1 MRKIN
6 VLLPIGLLTLLLA
19 CSHKLEGPKPEVQ
32 GLDPALVCTEQL
44 TTTITLTGANLSP
57 AEVDS
62 LTDHSSLAL
71 PAVSLIPSLTLTGEP
86 APAGAAPV
94 DIPEAHLTW
103 TSQQSMTL
111 RIDPGLALEPGVYN
125 VRVENRNG
133 NWNVLEDGLVA
144 VPPPE
149 LDSVEPDLICTAQGP
164 NTLTLSGEG
173 FLRVGDQ
180 LPVVTFGDGESFTA
194 ASLADCIDLPGPVE
208 DAERCDTLILELPQD
223 ALPPGAYSVTVTNPM
238 PAGCSSVEPVTIA
251 VVPPPSLETIDPD
264 LICNEQLDNHLV
276 FSGSGFLDVEGAL
289 PVVTIGGLDFPAGGL
304 EGCTD
309 VEGTLLAARTCTTL
323 TLTLPPGSLP
333 VGAHDVTITNPP
345 PADCVSEEQITMAAV
360 PPPEVVAVDPDLICL
375 DEADMT
381 LTVSGSGFL
390 DVEGVLPTVLI
401 DGVSIPADALGDCAT
416 VLGTLLNAQSCTTL
430 TVTIPQGSL
439 AAGAYELNVQN
450 PDPAGCVSEQG
461 VSFAVVESPE
471 VITVSPD
478 LVCNAQGDDTIT
490 LTGAGFLD
498 VDGALPTVTIAG
510 QSFPASSVGGCQ
522 DVAGTATPTRRC
534 TSLTA
539 TIPAGSLPD
548 GALEVIVT
556 NPPPAACS
564 SPAGPMLYVAPPPA
578 IDWAQPAPPCTSDP
592 NTLTLTGTGFLTVDG
607 TLPTVFVEGTE
618 VTITA
623 MDGCTPFAG
632 PTAVVETCTGIT
644 VSLPA
649 GLLTVG
655 AYSVTVLNP
664 DPPGCEDIFD
674 SAIGLPPTV
683 GSISPVRI
691 CETGGQVTVNGSN
704 FLDGARV
711 SIGGVEVPTTFVSDT
726 QLLADVPAGFAGGL
740 YDVTVTNP
748 DGCAD
753 TLEDVLQIIEL
764 PLVYYV
770 DPPVVYNGINTQVT
784 VFASGIA
791 GDVISVSIRPTGQV
805 GPVTS
810 LNFNFNPARPNR
822 IQAIIP
828 QGTATGGYDV
838 IVEDDV
844 GCIAELI
851 DGLVVTDALTLAI
864 DLVDPPFG
872 WTAEDTAVILLA
884 QDPVT
889 APDVQFEA
897 TPRAYLNPS
906 TAGPGT
912 VATALASVSFV
923 DPVRVNAVVPAGLPV
938 GTYDLIAVN
947 PGGAVGFLPGAF
959 EVTEQAPP
967 LVDNI
972 TPQSVINQGGQD
984 VGIEG
989 DHFRNPAVEATCR
1002 SPAGAEVV
1010 VTATINGFDPQNI
1023 DTTFDMSMVAE
1034 GSVCVVRVT
1043 NDDGTYFDY
1052 SALSVTNPARNL
1064 SSFTAEAAMLTARR
1078 APAAAAGRPTR
1089 TARFIYAFGGDGG
1102 TTAGALATAEAAPV
1116 DPYGDLGAWF
1126 ELPYPL
1132 PQARTFAQAATIGRF
1147 VYLLGGN
1154 DGTAAVDTVWRAEV
1168 LRPGDAPEITDAD
1181 IRLGEGT
1188 GLAGGVWYYRV
1199 AAVFP
1204 NTDPLN
1210 PDGES
1215 LASDPLVIQI
1225 PDRPERIHITVVWS
1239 GVARASGYRIYRSP
1253 DPDLFSG
1260 SERLIAEVGAAP
1272 LTYTDYGDVAGAEAP
1287 LPFGS
1292 LGNWAVMPVM
1302 LSAREGAGVTAAG
1315 DPADPAV
1322 VHLYALGGRDA
1333 GGTALASY
1341 EYLPVTVNADGT
1353 HTPGA
1358 WTAGANDM
1366 PAARWQLAAF
1376 LADHAHADVIPAGD
1390 VWIYAGA
1397 GVASNGTTMR
1407 SGVHAAQMQAG
1418 GDLGTWSNTGL
1429 AMTPPRAG
1437 YGHTL
1442 ANSTLYVFG
1451 GLQADASNEG
1461 ASAQITGPPA
1471 LANWNNLGLN
1481 MTENRYL
1488 QGSVTESSFI
1498 FQIGGWNGAA
1508 ATASVDKTVW

>member
-1 MRKIN
+1 MRKN
-6 VLLPIGLLTLLLA
+6 HLLLTIGLLALLMA
-19 CSHKLEGPKPEVQ
+19 CSHQLEGPNPEVQ
-32 GLDPALVCTEQL
+32 GLDPALVCTQQL
-44 TTTITLTGANLSP
+44 TTTITLTGADLSP

-62 LTDHSSLAL
+62 LTDHPSLAL
-71 PAVSLIPSLTLTGEP
+71 PEVSLLPSLTLSGEP

-94 DIPEAHLTW
+94 DIPEDSLTW
-103 TSQQSMTL
+103 TSRQSMTL
-111 RIDPGLALEPGVYN
+111 KIEPGLALEPGVYD

-133 NWNVLEDGLVA
+133 NWTVLEDGLVA

-149 LDSVEPDLICTAQGP
+149 LHSIDPDLVCVAQGP
-164 NTLTLSGEG
+164 KTLTLSGEG
-173 FLRVGDQ
+173 FLRVGAK
-180 LPVVTFGDGESFTA
+180 LPQVTFGDGETFTA

-223 ALPPGAYSVTVTNPM
+223 ALAPGAYAVVVTNPM
-238 PAGCSSVEPVTIA
+238 PADCSSVEPVTIA
-251 VVPPPSLETIDPD
+251 VVPPPSLQTIDPD
-264 LICNEQLDNHLV
+264 LICTQQLENTLV
-276 FSGSGFLDVEGAL
+276 LSGSGFLDVEGAL
-289 PVVTIGGLDFPAGGL
+289 PVVTIGGLDFFAGAL
-304 EGCTD
+304 DDCTD
-309 VEGTLLAARTCTTL
+309 VEGTLLDARTCTTL

-333 VGAHDVTITNPP
+333 AGAHDVTVTNPP
-345 PADCVSEEQITMAAV
+345 PADCVSEEQVTLAAV
-360 PPPEVVAVDPDLICL
+360 PPPEVVAVDPDLLCL

-381 LTVSGSGFL
+381 MTVSGSGFL
-390 DVEGVLPTVLI
+390 DVEGVLPTVVV
-401 DGVSIPADALGDCAT
+401 DGLSVPADSVADCAP

-430 TVTIPQGSL
+430 TVTLPQGSL
-439 AAGAYELNVQN
+439 AAGSYELNVQN

-471 VITVSPD
+471 VTTVSPD
-478 LVCNAQGDDTIT
+478 LVCNAQGDDTLI
-490 LTGAGFLD
+490 LTGEGFLD
-498 VDGALPTVTIAG
+498 VDGTLPTVTIGG
-510 QSFPASSVGGCQ
+510 QSFTATSVDGCQ

-534 TSLTA
+534 TSLTV
-539 TIPAGSLPD
+539 TVPAGSLPD

-564 SPAGPMLYVAPPPA
+564 SPAGPMLFVAPPPE
-578 IDWAQPAPPCTSDP
+578 ITWAQPAPPCTTDP
-592 NTLTLTGTGFLTVDG
+592 DTLTLTGTGFLRVDG
-607 TLPTVFVEGTE
+607 VPPAVFVEGTE
-618 VTITA
+618 VTVDA
-623 MDGCTPFAG
+623 MDGCTTMAG
-632 PTAVVETCTGIT
+632 PAATVEICTGIT
-644 VSLPA
+644 ASLPA
-649 GLLTVG
+649 GLLTIG
-655 AYSVTVLNP
+655 AYQVILQNP
-664 DPPGCEDIFD
+664 DPPGCEDSFE

-683 GSISPVRI
+683 DSVSPARI
-691 CETGGQVTVNGSN
+691 CETGGTITVNGSN
-704 FLDGARV
+704 FLDGAKV
-711 SIGGVEVPTTFVSDT
+711 SIGGTDVPTTYVSEN

-753 TLEDVLQIIEL
+753 TLTEALQIIDL

-784 VFASGIA
+784 IFASGIA
-791 GDVISVSIRPTGQV
+791 GDVIDVSIRPTGQA
-805 GPVTS
+805 GPVTA
-810 LNFNFNPARPNR
+810 LDFNFNPARPNR

-828 QGTATGGYDV
+828 QGTAAGDYDV

-851 DGLVVTDALTLAI
+851 DGFAVTDALTLA
-864 DLVDPPFG
+864 LEVVDPPFG
-872 WTAEDTAVILLA
+872 WTAEETPVILLA

-889 APDVQFEA
+889 APDVQFEK

-906 TAGPGT
+906 IAGPGT
-912 VATALASVSFV
+912 VATALESVSFV
-923 DPVRVNAVVPAGLPV
+923 DPVRVNAVVPEALPM

-947 PGGAVGFLPGAF
+947 PSGAVGYLPGAF
-959 EVTEQAPP
+959 EVVEEAPP
-967 LVDNI
+967 VVDSI
-972 TPQSVINQGGQD
+972 TPQSVINQPGQD

-989 DHFRNPAVEATCR
+989 DHFRNPSVEASCR

-1010 VTATINGFDPQNI
+1010 VTATVNGFDLQNI
-1023 DTTFDMSMVAE
+1023 DTTFDMSQVAE

-1064 SSFTAEAAMLTARR
+1064 SSFTAEFSMLTARR

-1089 TARFIYAFGGDGG
+1089 TARFIYAFGGDSG
-1102 TTAGALATAEAAPV
+1102 AASGALGTAEAAPV
-1116 DPYGDLGAWF
+1116 DPYGHLGAWF
-1126 ELPYPL
+1126 ELPFSL
-1132 PQARTFAQAATIGRF
+1132 PQARTFAQAFNIGRF
-1147 VYLLGGN
+1147 IYLLGGS
-1154 DGTAAVDTVWRAEV
+1154 DGAAAVDTVWRAEV

-1181 IRLGEGT
+1181 IRLGEGA

-1199 AAVFP
+1199 SAVFP
-1204 NTDPLN
+1204 AGDPQN

-1225 PDRPERIHITVVWS
+1225 PDRPERIHVTVVWS
-1239 GVARASGYRIYRSP
+1239 GVAGASGYRIYRSP
-1253 DPDLFSG
+1253 DPDLSSG
-1260 SERLIAEVGAAP
+1260 SELLIAEVGVSP
-1272 LTYTDYGDVAGAEAP
+1272 LTYTDEGGAAGTEAP

-1292 LGNWAVMPVM
+1292 LGNWAVMPSM
-1302 LSAREGAGVTAAG
+1302 LAAREGAGVNAAV

-1322 VHLYALGGRDA
+1322 AYIYALGGRDA
-1333 GGTALASY
+1333 SGTALVSY

-1358 WTAGANDM
+1358 WTAGANDL

-1376 LADHAHADVIPAGD
+1376 LADPVHAPIAGADT
-1390 VWIYAGA
+1390 WIYAGA

-1407 SGVHAAQMQAG
+1407 SAVHAGQLQAG
-1418 GDLGTWSNTGL
+1418 GDLGAWSDTGL
-1429 AMTPPRAG
+1429 DMTPARAG
-1437 YGHTL
+1437 YGYTC

-1451 GLQADASNEG
+1451 GLQAGASNEG
-1461 ASAQITGPPA
+1461 ASALITGPPQVE
-1471 LANWNNLGLN
+1471 NWNNLGLN

-1498 FQIGGWNGAA
+1498 FQIGGWNGTA